1 MAPFKLNTVLKH
13 RQRLEDIARNKF
25 IEAKEMADNV
35 LKRRNSEKIRLLKI
49 LEEREKRQ
57 KEGIEITM
65 LLRYEE
71 MVTRLETNLKGIEK
85 NLREKKK
92 LVEQMHAGLL
102 THTKERQA
110 MEQLRD
116 EQNRAWRK
124 EIERKEAQMLDEIAV
139 MRHNNEHY

>member
-25 IEAKEMADNV
+25 VEAKEMADNV
-35 LKRRNSEKIRLLKI
+35 LKRRNSEKIRLLKL
-49 LEEREKRQ
+49 LEERDKRQ

-65 LLRYEE
+65 LMRYEE
-71 MVTRLETNLKGIEK
+71 MVARLETNLRGIEK
-85 NLREKKK
+85 NLQEKKK

-102 THTKERQA
+102 THTKGRQA

-124 EIERKEAQMLDEIAV
+124 EIERKEAKMLDEIAV

>member
-35 LKRRNSEKIRLLKI
+35 LKRRNSEKVRLLKI

>member
-35 LKRRNSEKIRLLKI
+35 LNRRNSEKIRLLKI

>member
-25 IEAKEMADNV
+25 VEAKEMADNV
-35 LKRRNSEKIRLLKI
+35 LKRRNSEKIRLLKL
-49 LEEREKRQ
+49 LEERDKRQ

-65 LLRYEE
+65 LMRYEE
-71 MVTRLETNLKGIEK
+71 MVARLETNLRGIEK

-102 THTKERQA
+102 THTKGRQA

-124 EIERKEAQMLDEIAV
+124 EIERKEAKMLDEIAV